1 MLGLPARVLSLP
13 SALRGASRPSQ
24 RALGTSGVWG
34 CQEGGATAAGRG
46 TLCSSGAPRASPPGP
61 PRRTANQNHSARMG
75 TRRTPS
81 CSQRPPGD
89 LTRCQA
95 LLAAAQGGGG
105 AVRAADTPHPRP
117 APAPCHPQGYWLPAA
132 KWSLHALLPSCLH
145 KSCCSEQGPAP
156 EFAGGPLS
164 AGHPARRC
172 V

>member
-75 TRRTPS
+75 TRRAPS

-105 AVRAADTPHPRP
+105 QSGLLTPPTPGQPPPHATPRAIGSLQLNGASTR
-117 APAPCHPQGYWLPAA
+117 CCPAA
-132 KWSLHALLPSCLH
+132 YIRAVALNKARHPSLLGVP
-145 KSCCSEQGPAP
+145 
-156 EFAGGPLS
+156 
-164 AGHPARRC
+164 
-172 V
+172 